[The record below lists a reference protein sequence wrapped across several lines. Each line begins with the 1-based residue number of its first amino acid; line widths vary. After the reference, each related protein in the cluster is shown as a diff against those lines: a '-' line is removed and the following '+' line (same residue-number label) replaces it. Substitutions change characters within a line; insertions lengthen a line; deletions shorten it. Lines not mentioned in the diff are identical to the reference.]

1 MIKGTYNRS
10 SIGTLVKRATL
21 FTVLAKMET
30 ATAESAVEGFAFVLN
45 RIEAQKR
52 LSMTYDQGKEMSD
65 HKKLTL
71 ETGVKVY
78 FADPHS
84 PWQRGINENTNGLLR
99 QYFPKGTD
107 LSGFSQEQLDEVAW
121 QLNTRPR
128 KSMGFKCPAEMFTP
142 DAFDFKQ
149 HHALLFALAS

>member
-1 MIKGTYNRS
+1 
-10 SIGTLVKRATL
+10 
-21 FTVLAKMET
+21 MET

-107 LSGFSQEQLDEVAW
+107 LSGFSQEQLDKVAW

-149 HHALLFALAS
+149 HHASLFALAS

>member
-1 MIKGTYNRS
+1 MIKGAYSRS
-10 SIGTLVKRATL
+10 SIGTLVERTTL

-107 LSGFSQEQLDEVAW
+107 LSGFSQEQMDEVAW

-149 HHALLFALAS
+149 HHASLFALAS

>member
-1 MIKGTYNRS
+1 LGTTFYP
-10 SIGTLVKRATL
+10 
-21 FTVLAKMET
+21 VLAKMET

-45 RIEAQKR
+45 GIEAQKS
-52 LSMTYDQGKEMSD
+52 LSMTYGQGKEMSD

-99 QYFPKGTD
+99 QYFPKGTA
-107 LSGFSQEQLDEVAW
+107 LSGFSQKQLGEGAW

-149 HHALLFALAS
+149 HNASLFALAY

>member
-1 MIKGTYNRS
+1 M
-10 SIGTLVKRATL
+10 

-45 RIEAQKR
+45 RIETQKR

-149 HHALLFALAS
+149 HHALLFALDSSKGQH

>member
-1 MIKGTYNRS
+1 M
-10 SIGTLVKRATL
+10 

-52 LSMTYDQGKEMSD
+52 LSMTNDQGKEMSD

-149 HHALLFALAS
+149 HHASLFALAS